1 MIESSTQSF
10 IVYNETMDHH
20 LRKHAI
26 APQGPV
32 HRNLPLETLV
42 SHALR
47 KKEVVSSKSGAVV
60 VYTGKYTGRSPND
73 KFIVDTPLV
82 HDQIDWGKVNMPIS
96 QKYFGRLYK
105 KMSAYLSA
113 LDHLYIFDGFAGADE
128 KYKLH
133 VRVVSEY
140 AYQSLFMQHLLRR
153 PTPEE
158 LKTHTPTFTVLC
170 APGCVADPKEDG
182 TNSEAFIIL
191 NVEKMFVM
199 IGGTKYAGEMK
210 KSIFTV
216 LNYLLPLQGV
226 LPMHSSANIGKD
238 GTSALFFGLSG
249 TGKTTLSA
257 DTDRLLIGDDEHGWS
272 ENGLFNFEGGCYAKC
287 INLKKSSEPLIWKA
301 IKHGAL
307 VENAVLKNDGSFDFA
322 DKSITENTRVAYP
335 IDFIENAVLSGVA
348 SHPKTIIF
356 LTADAFGVLPPVA
369 KLDIDSAIYHF
380 LSGYTSK
387 LAGTERGVTTPK
399 ATFSAYFGAP
409 FMPLKP
415 KVYAD
420 LLKKYLKKYKSE
432 VYLIN
437 TGWIGGAYGI
447 GKRISIEDTRKI
459 VSTVLDRKIR
469 GVFRQDK
476 NFNLSVPK
484 KVPGISS
491 SLLNPRNLWK
501 DKKAYD
507 EKAKELSQLFVEN
520 FKKYTDIPQKVVKAG
535 PQT

>member
-1 MIESSTQSF
+1 
-10 IVYNETMDHH
+10 MDPH
-20 LRKHAI
+20 LATHKISPKGMAY
-26 APQGPV
+26 
-32 HRNLPLETLV
+32 RNLPTETLV
-42 SHALR
+42 KHALG
-47 KKEVVSSKSGAVV
+47 KKEVVSSKTGAVV

-82 HDQIDWGKVNMPIS
+82 HDQIDWGKVNKPIS
-96 QKYFGRLYK
+96 EQHFKKLYR
-105 KMSAYLSA
+105 KMTAYLSA

-158 LKTHTPTFTVLC
+158 LKEHSPKFTVLC
-170 APGCVADPKEDG
+170 APGCVADPATDG

-210 KSIFTV
+210 KSVFTV

-226 LPMHSSANIGKD
+226 LPMHASANIGKD

-257 DTDRLLIGDDEHGWS
+257 DPKRMLIGDDEHGWS

-287 INLKKSSEPLIWKA
+287 INLKKGSEPLIWDA
-301 IKHGAL
+301 IRDGAL
-307 VENAVLKNDGSFDFA
+307 VENVVLKKDGSFDFT
-322 DKSITENTRVAYP
+322 DDSITENTRVGFP
-335 IDFIENAVLSGVA
+335 IHYIEDTVVSGVGP
-348 SHPKTIIF
+348 HPKTVIF

-369 KLDIDSAIYHF
+369 KLDLDSAVYHF

-415 KVYAD
+415 NVYGG
-420 LLKKYLKKYKSE
+420 LLKKYLKKYKSK

-437 TGWIGGAYGI
+437 TGWIGGPYGI

-459 VSTVLDRKIR
+459 VTAVLEDNIPNTYRRDTV
-469 GVFRQDK
+469 
-476 NFNLSVPK
+476 FNLSVPT
-484 KVPGISS
+484 KVPGIKA
-491 SLLNPRNLWK
+491 SLITPKSLWK
-501 DKKAYD
+501 NTKAYD
-507 EKAKELSQLFVEN
+507 EKAKELATLFTGN
-520 FKKYTDIPQKVVKAG
+520 FKKYNDIPRRVVKAG
-535 PQT
+535 PGGSA

>member
-1 MIESSTQSF
+1 
-10 IVYNETMDHH
+10 MDTH
-20 LRKHAI
+20 LTRLAI
-26 APQGPV
+26 TPNGTV
-32 HRNLPLETLV
+32 HRNLSPDALV
-42 SHALR
+42 SHAVK
-47 KKEVVSSKSGAVV
+47 KKEAVLSKSGAVV

-96 QKYFGRLYK
+96 QQHFKKLYK

-170 APGCVADPKEDG
+170 APGCVADPATDG

-238 GTSALFFGLSG
+238 KTSALFFGLSG

-257 DTDRLLIGDDEHGWS
+257 DPDRMLIGDDEHGWS
-272 ENGLFNFEGGCYAKC
+272 ENGIFNFEGGCYAKC
-287 INLKKSSEPLIWKA
+287 INLKKTSEPLIWNA
-301 IKHGAL
+301 IRDGAL
-307 VENAVLKNDGSFDFA
+307 VENVVLKKDGSFDFT
-322 DKSITENTRVAYP
+322 DDSITENTRVGFP
-335 IDFIENAVLSGVA
+335 IHYIEDTVVSGVGP
-348 SHPKTIIF
+348 HPKTVIF
-356 LTADAFGVLPPVA
+356 LTADAFGVLPPIA
-369 KLDIDSAIYHF
+369 RLDNDSAIYHF

-387 LAGTERGVTTPK
+387 LAGTERGVIEPK
-399 ATFSAYFGAP
+399 VTFSAYFGAP

-415 KVYAD
+415 NVYGS
-420 LLKKYLKKYKSE
+420 LLKKYLKKYKSK

-437 TGWIGGAYGI
+437 TGWIGGPYGV

-459 VSTVLDRKIR
+459 VTAALEDKIPNI
-469 GVFRQDK
+469 FRHDK
-476 NFNLSVPK
+476 VFNLSVPK
-484 KVPGISS
+484 RVPGIKA
-491 SLLNPRNLWK
+491 SLLTPRNLWK

-507 EKAKELSQLFVEN
+507 EKAKELANLFVEN
-520 FKKYTDIPQKVVKAG
+520 FKKYKDIPRRVIKAG
-535 PQT
+535 PGGA

>member
-1 MIESSTQSF
+1 M
-10 IVYNETMDHH
+10 
-20 LRKHAI
+20 RKHAI
-26 APQGPV
+26 TPQGSV
-32 HRNLPLETLV
+32 HRNLPIDTLV
-42 SHALR
+42 SHALA
-47 KKEVVSSKSGAVV
+47 KKEVVSSKTGAVV

-73 KFIVDTPLV
+73 KFIVDTSLAHDLV
-82 HDQIDWGKVNMPIS
+82 DWGKVNMPIS
-96 QKYFGRLYK
+96 QKHFDRLYK
-105 KMSAYLSA
+105 KMSSYLSA
-113 LDHLYIFDGFAGADE
+113 LDQLYIFDGFAGADE

-153 PTPEE
+153 PTPDE
-158 LKTHTPTFTVLC
+158 LKTHIPTFTVLC
-170 APGCVADPKEDG
+170 APGCVSDPATDG

-191 NVEKMFVM
+191 NFEKMFVM

-257 DTDRLLIGDDEHGWS
+257 DPDRMLIGDDEHGWS

-287 INLKKSSEPLIWKA
+287 INLKKTSEPLIWNA
-301 IKHGAL
+301 IRDGAL
-307 VENAVLKNDGSFDFA
+307 VENVVLKKDGSFDFT
-322 DKSITENTRVAYP
+322 DDSITENTRVGFP
-335 IDFIENAVLSGVA
+335 IHYIEDTVVSGVGP
-348 SHPKTIIF
+348 HPKTVIF

-369 KLDIDSAIYHF
+369 RLDIDASVYHF

-387 LAGTERGVTTPK
+387 LAGTERGITTPK

-420 LLKKYLKKYKSE
+420 LLKKYLKKYKSD

-437 TGWIGGAYGI
+437 TGWIGGGYGV

-459 VSTVLDRKIR
+459 VTAVLNKKIA
-469 GVFRQDK
+469 K
-476 NFNLSVPK
+476 NYRHDTTFNLDVPK
-484 KVPGISS
+484 KVPGIEA

-507 EKAKELSQLFVEN
+507 TKAKELAGLFLAN
-520 FKKYTDIPQKVVKAG
+520 FTKYSDIPKSVIKAG

>member
-1 MIESSTQSF
+1 
-10 IVYNETMDHH
+10 MDHH
-20 LRKHAI
+20 LSTHKI
-26 APQGPV
+26 TPQGLV
-32 HRNLPLETLV
+32 HRNLSIETLV

-47 KKEVVSSKSGAVV
+47 KKEVVPSKTGAVV

-82 HDQIDWGKVNMPIS
+82 HDQIDWGKVNMPITER
-96 QKYFGRLYK
+96 YFKKLYK
-105 KMSAYLSA
+105 KMSLYLSA
-113 LDHLYIFDGFAGADE
+113 LDQLYIFDGFAGADE

-153 PTPEE
+153 PTPDE
-158 LKTHTPTFTVLC
+158 LKAHTPTFTVLC
-170 APGCVADPKEDG
+170 APGCVSDPATDG

-257 DTDRLLIGDDEHGWS
+257 DPDRMLIGDDEHGWS
-272 ENGLFNFEGGCYAKC
+272 ENGIFNFEGGCYAKC
-287 INLKKSSEPLIWKA
+287 INLKKTSEPLIWNA
-301 IKHGAL
+301 IRDGAL
-307 VENAVLKNDGSFDFA
+307 VENVVLKKDGSFDFT
-322 DKSITENTRVAYP
+322 DDSITENTRVGFP
-335 IDFIENAVLSGVA
+335 IHYIEDTVVSGVGP
-348 SHPKTIIF
+348 HPKTAIF

-369 KLDIDSAIYHF
+369 RLNIDASVYHF

-387 LAGTERGVTTPK
+387 LAGTERGITTPK

-420 LLKKYLKKYKSE
+420 LLKKYLKKYKRD

-437 TGWIGGAYGI
+437 TGWIGGGYGV
-447 GKRISIEDTRKI
+447 GKRISIE
-459 VSTVLDRKIR
+459 
-469 GVFRQDK
+469 
-476 NFNLSVPK
+476 
-484 KVPGISS
+484 
-491 SLLNPRNLWK
+491 
-501 DKKAYD
+501 
-507 EKAKELSQLFVEN
+507 
-520 FKKYTDIPQKVVKAG
+520 
-535 PQT
+535 

>member
-1 MIESSTQSF
+1 
-10 IVYNETMDHH
+10 MDHH
-20 LRKHAI
+20 LRQHAI
-26 APQGPV
+26 TPNGTV
-32 HRNLPLETLV
+32 HRNLPIATLV
-42 SHALR
+42 KHALE

-82 HDQIDWGKVNMPIS
+82 HDYIDWGKVNAPIS
-96 QKYFGRLYK
+96 QKYFNKLYK

-113 LDHLYIFDGFAGADE
+113 RDHLYIFDGFAGADE

-170 APGCVADPKEDG
+170 APGCVADPATDG
-182 TNSEAFIIL
+182 ANSEAFIIL
-191 NVEKMFVM
+191 NIDKMVVL

-210 KSIFTV
+210 KSVFSM
-216 LNYLLPLQGV
+216 LNYLLPQQGV
-226 LPMHSSANIGKD
+226 LPMHSSVNVGKN
-238 GTSALFFGLSG
+238 GKSAVFFGLSG

-257 DTDRLLIGDDEHGWS
+257 DPDRMLIGDDEHGWS

-287 INLKKSSEPLIWKA
+287 INLKRSSEPLIWKA
-301 IKHGAL
+301 IRHGAL
-307 VENAVLKNDGSFDFA
+307 VENAVMKKDGSFDFA
-322 DKSITENTRVAYP
+322 DGSITENTRVAYP
-335 IDFIENAVLSGVA
+335 IDYIENAVLSGITT
-348 SHPKTIIF
+348 HPKTVIF

-369 KLDIDSAIYHF
+369 KLDIDASVYHF

-420 LLKKYLKKYKSE
+420 LLKKYLKKYKSK

-437 TGWIGGAYGI
+437 TGWIGGPYGV

-459 VSTVLDRKIR
+459 VTAALDDKIPNIYR
-469 GVFRQDK
+469 HDK
-476 NFNLSVPK
+476 VFNLFVPK
-484 KVPGISS
+484 RIPGITS
-491 SLLNPRNLWK
+491 SLLTPKNLWK

-507 EKAKELSQLFVEN
+507 VKAKELATLFTEN
-520 FKKYTDIPQKVVKAG
+520 FKKYTDIPRKILKAG
-535 PQT
+535 P